1 MNCPFCDSK
10 GMAQQLAD
18 KKAKENNIIAPEGV
32 KGAILQS
39 VMDEGKKGELTV
51 LMFDCCPS
59 CNILFLSDKITVK
72 TSGILVPKAI
82 PQSMQ
87 TTQPNMGSLDNLN
100 LEKML
105 KLQGRG

>member
-18 KKAKENNIIAPEGV
+18 KKAKDNPLIKPEEV
-32 KGAILQS
+32 RGAIIQS
-39 VMDEGKKGELTV
+39 IMDEGKKGELTA

-72 TSGILVPKAI
+72 TTNILIPKAV

-87 TTQPNMGSLDNLN
+87 PTQPNVGSLDNLN